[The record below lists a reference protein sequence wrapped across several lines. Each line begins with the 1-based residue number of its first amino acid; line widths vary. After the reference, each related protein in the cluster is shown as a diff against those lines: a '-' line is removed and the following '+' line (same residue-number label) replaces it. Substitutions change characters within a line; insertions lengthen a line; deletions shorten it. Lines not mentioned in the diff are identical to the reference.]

1 MGFISTNCPG
11 CGSPIELDDSREFGF
26 CQFCGTKIVQ
36 DKIVVEHK
44 GEVKIDNS
52 ELVQKYLQ
60 NADRAL
66 RKHDW
71 EEVEKYYNL
80 IEQNTFNNMEA
91 AFFSSYG
98 KAMLALS
105 DSDFHKR
112 EQKFDVLKRSMSV
125 ISDYYDETTE
135 DKEAVLKKISEYIK
149 VMYTVDSVN
158 NYNKEGT
165 TLTGSLVDGL
175 LSNPGS
181 FRWHIALLNGVKAA
195 FLTELNQ
202 IREKHDDAFIQE
214 LINEYTG
221 QGNNTQQKSA
231 SEKAV
236 SEEKTQSNNQ
246 TPILSE
252 NKNGTKGF
260 FAGYK
265 DFKSL
270 SLKQKILH
278 IAIPLIVVIVFFS
291 LFSGNNGKYI
301 NAAKAAYLEL
311 NAFGSSANW
320 SEETVVEKDDYG
332 RAIVV
337 MRLKIPE
344 YNIDSYVSA
353 VVYKHDGNWGYYYG
367 GFKTLSGKNDES
379 TIRNIK
385 NSSYWNNPDF

>member
-52 ELVQKYLQ
+52 EIVKKYLE
-60 NADRAL
+60 NAHRAL
-66 RKHDW
+66 SKRDW

-80 IEQNTFNNMEA
+80 VEQNSPDNMEA
-91 AFFSSYG
+91 VFFSSYG
-98 KAMLALS
+98 KAMLAMT
-105 DSDFHKR
+105 DSDYYKR
-112 EQKFDVLKRSMSV
+112 KQKFEVLARSMSV
-125 ISDYYDETTE
+125 ISDYYETTSENKE
-135 DKEAVLKKISEYIK
+135 DVLKLISKHIQEMNTIEFVYMK
-149 VMYTVDSVN
+149 ESVTDTILN
-158 NYNKEGT
+158 AALRINEV
-165 TLTGSLVDGL
+165 GSRNWCVNLI
-175 LSNPGS
+175 NTIP
-181 FRWHIALLNGVKAA
+181 NA
-195 FLTELNQ
+195 FLTELYQ

-291 LFSGNNGKYI
+291 LFSGTNGKYI

-353 VVYKHDGNWGYYYG
+353 VVYKHDGNWGYYYD
-367 GFKTLSGKNDES
+367 GFKTLSEKNDS
-379 TIRNIK
+379 RAIIDIK